1 MLNVK
6 SIEIVGGVSFAQLQH
21 DHCRWLTDGLYC
33 GEPRRDERT
42 SYCAHHH
49 RIAYR
54 PSGDRSFSAARFMPV
69 VVDDV
74 QAPRE
79 GTGRKHADRVA
90 HPPSTPSLDQFV
102 RAAAAAR
109 RLEPPVSIVVR
120 SVPVKTPYVAPR
132 LSESEFGVIERWY
145 LHSLSRQCD
154 DMVGDF
160 RSLAVRGREYAI
172 RMRDWI
178 TYQLDITINELTC
191 NRRTKDLVASRHFV
205 MFCLCKGA
213 TELSLP
219 YLGRELFGGFD
230 HTSLIHGRDK
240 IAREIAAGTLASRLD
255 SLLGRICE
263 FDNEIASAVR
273 KLRVKVDAGAP
284 T

>member
-1 MLNVK
+1 MLHIK
-6 SIEIVGGVSFAQLQH
+6 SIEIVGGVAFADLQH
-21 DHCRWLTDGLYC
+21 DHCRWPIGGAFC
-33 GEPRRDERT
+33 GEVRRDERT

-79 GTGRKHADRVA
+79 GTGREHADRVA
-90 HPPSTPSLDQFV
+90 HPPSTPLLDQFV

-109 RLEPPVSIVVR
+109 RSEPPVSIVVR
-120 SVPVKTPYVAPR
+120 SVQVKTPYVAPR

-160 RSLAVRGREYAI
+160 RSLAVRGRKYAI

-191 NRRTKDLVASRHFV
+191 NRRTKDLVAPRHFV

-213 TELSLP
+213 TKLSLP

-240 IAREIAAGTLASRLD
+240 TARHIAAGTLAPRLAN
-255 SLLGRICE
+255 LLDRICE
-263 FDNEIASAVR
+263 FDDEIAAAVR
-273 KLRVKVDAGAP
+273 KLRTKVDASAP